1 MCGDL
6 YAVNL
11 TQSSASRR
19 IAKFLLSGTMVNCR
33 AMCESLF
40 IQSTCILSTLFL
52 SVFGKFAEFCFV
64 YSVENL
70 VKALNNFM
78 GSFISCALSSNRS
91 DFLDLDNLVDFTCIL
106 VQWHR
111 QHKRD
116 VSLAIKD
123 SVQSNDFV
131 SIEALCNPSFVPLY
145 NGNAFLALFL
155 LDELKHQSLPVG
167 MCRDRTNTR
176 VPIIISMFVL
186 IFEAVDIFAS
196 LRNVAENQ
204 NGVVLLQCVIIPCAI
219 FTYLKVM
226 NKISYSIAK
235 KKRICFH
242 IRGVIFA
249 PRVGRCL
256 M

>member
-131 SIEALCNPSFVPLY
+131 CFNRSTMQSKFRTTVQWKRVSCAVFVRRIEAPVSACRYVSRQNQYTCPHHHIYVCVD
-145 NGNAFLALFL
+145 FLG
-155 LDELKHQSLPVG
+155 SG
-167 MCRDRTNTR
+167 YIC
-176 VPIIISMFVL
+176 
-186 IFEAVDIFAS
+186 
-196 LRNVAENQ
+196 VAEKCSRKSKWRCPFAMCN
-204 NGVVLLQCVIIPCAI
+204 
-219 FTYLKVM
+219 
-226 NKISYSIAK
+226 YSLCDIHL
-235 KKRICFH
+235 FESDE
-242 IRGVIFA
+242 
-249 PRVGRCL
+249 
-256 M
+256 

>member
-1 MCGDL
+1 MSLNAIVSLKTQLDNSSAEVVIVPPVLQHANQSTAKQLVLPEKCLWTKYHGCACFWLILRNIDCL
-6 YAVNL
+6 NRSITNL

-52 SVFGKFAEFCFV
+52 SVFGKLAEFCFV

-70 VKALNNFM
+70 VKALNNFN
-78 GSFISCALSSNRS
+78 GSFICCALSSNRS

-116 VSLAIKD
+116 VSLALKG

-131 SIEALCNPSFVPLY
+131 
-145 NGNAFLALFL
+145 
-155 LDELKHQSLPVG
+155 
-167 MCRDRTNTR
+167 
-176 VPIIISMFVL
+176 
-186 IFEAVDIFAS
+186 
-196 LRNVAENQ
+196 
-204 NGVVLLQCVIIPCAI
+204 
-219 FTYLKVM
+219 
-226 NKISYSIAK
+226 
-235 KKRICFH
+235 
-242 IRGVIFA
+242 
-249 PRVGRCL
+249 
-256 M
+256 